1 MAGVVVDVDFV
12 VVGTADA
19 GMVAVDDA
27 AAAAADFAANVALVD
42 AEALCYKIAVAVPH
56 HVDDASV
63 VAAAPGA

>member
-1 MAGVVVDVDFV
+1 MTGVVVDVDFV

-27 AAAAADFAANVALVD
+27 AAAADFAANVALLD